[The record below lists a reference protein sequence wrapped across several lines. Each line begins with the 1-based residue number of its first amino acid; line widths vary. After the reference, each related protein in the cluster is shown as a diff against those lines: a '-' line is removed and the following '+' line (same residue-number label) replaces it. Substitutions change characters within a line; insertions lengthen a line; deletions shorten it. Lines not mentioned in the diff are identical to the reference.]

1 MVTMHAHGDV
11 LVEHTPL
18 ADRVLAA
25 TTDVHGVLTWCSPAL
40 ERSLG
45 HPASEL
51 VGSEVPLWLFDAD
64 EVERRT
70 SAAGVPFGPRLFL
83 TDPRDFGRRAVRI
96 DLGHDDRRGNDTP
109 DGPRPR
115 ACDWTLVTRDGDRVV
130 VSVSVRRLR
139 DGAGECVG
147 YLALGVDVTEE
158 RRTRRLLAEAL
169 QREQAASR
177 RLEELDRVRNDFVAT
192 ASHELRTPLTSIGG
206 YLDLLEDQVDASP
219 QTQQLLDRVR
229 RNAARIQHLADE
241 LLLLST
247 PDAPC
252 PAADRVLDLRE
263 VVADAN
269 DVLEA
274 LSHQHGGETRL
285 EVDERPVLVHGDA
298 QHLERVL
305 VRLVD
310 NALKFTDAGGEV
322 VCRVLRRDGDAVL
335 EVCDT
340 GTGIAPDERGQVFDR
355 FFRGATAVR
364 EGVPGA
370 GLGLSV
376 ARRLVERHGGT
387 ITLEP
392 NDPRGTLVRVRLPG
406 LAEEATP

>member
-1 MVTMHAHGDV
+1 MVTTHAHGDV

-18 ADRVLAA
+18 ADRVLAV
-25 TTDVHGVLTWCSPAL
+25 TTDVQGVVTWCSPAL

-45 HPASEL
+45 HPVVDL
-51 VGSEVPLWLFDAD
+51 VGREVPPWLFDAD

-70 SAAGVPFGPRLFL
+70 AAAGVPFGPRLFL
-83 TDPRDFGRRAVRI
+83 TDPRDFGRRAVRV
-96 DLGHDDRRGNDTP
+96 DLGDDDRRRRDIP
-109 DGPRPR
+109 DGPRPS
-115 ACDWTLVTRDGDRVV
+115 ACDWTMLTRDGDRVV
-130 VSVSVRRLR
+130 VSVSVRPLR
-139 DGAGECVG
+139 DGAGRCVG

-206 YLDLLEDQVDASP
+206 YLELLEDRVDGSP

-247 PDAPC
+247 PDAPRS
-252 PAADRVLDLRE
+252 AVDEVLDLRE
-263 VVADAN
+263 VVANAG
-269 DVLEA
+269 DVLET
-274 LSHQHGGETRL
+274 LSHQHGGTTRV
-285 EVDERPVLVHGDA
+285 EVVERPVLVRGDA

-322 VCRVLRRDGDAVL
+322 VCRVDLRDGDAVL

-340 GTGIAPDERGQVFDR
+340 GTGIAPEEQGQVFDR

-376 ARRLVERHGGT
+376 ARRLVERHGGA

-392 NDPRGTLVRVRLPG
+392 NHPRGTLVQVRLP
-406 LAEEATP
+406 EAATS